1 MMTPITLEG
10 SLVSLVPLTLAHL
23 DGLCTV
29 GLDPRLWQA
38 TTIRVS
44 SRTEM
49 EAYVGD
55 ALETQKT
62 GTALPFVIVERGTD
76 RIVGM
81 TRYHSAAPQ
90 QKRIGI
96 GPSWVSPAWQRSG
109 VNTEAK
115 YLLLRNAFEKLDC
128 VRVEFLA
135 NVGNEQSRRALLRI
149 GAKEEGVLRCY
160 RIAPSGAAFDLTAF
174 SIIAAEWPQVRS
186 NLETKLY
193 NRAKVD

>member
-23 DGLCTV
+23 DGLCAV

-38 TTIRVS
+38 TTIQVS

-55 ALETQKT
+55 AFETQKT
-62 GTALPFVIVERGTD
+62 GTSLPFVIVERGTD

-135 NVGNEQSRRALLRI
+135 NVGNEQSRRALERRRKASSVLSHCSNGSRI
-149 GAKEEGVLRCY
+149 RSDCIQYHRGRVAASSFE
-160 RIAPSGAAFDLTAF
+160 SGDKAVQQ
-174 SIIAAEWPQVRS
+174 SEVRLNS
-186 NLETKLY
+186 
-193 NRAKVD
+193 